1 MKEQPKKAV
10 TPTTEKNE
18 VEQLKEQIKILESQ
32 LHQQPQSL
40 EEKIKFFQQK
50 QEMIKRLSLLDTYAT
65 GLLKIGEEMQKDT
78 GDDDFL
84 TERYFIKIIYK
95 PTSYGSEQEV
105 LKIANPRLI
114 AEVLGYS
121 IGKINEK
128 RTELQ
133 TLINA

>member
-1 MKEQPKKAV
+1 MKEQPKKAA
-10 TPTTEKNE
+10 TPPTEKNE
-18 VEQLKEQIKILESQ
+18 VEQLKEQIKKLESQ

-84 TERYFIKIIYK
+84 TERYFLKITHR

-105 LKIANPRLI
+105 LKIANPKLI
-114 AEVLGYS
+114 SEVLGYS